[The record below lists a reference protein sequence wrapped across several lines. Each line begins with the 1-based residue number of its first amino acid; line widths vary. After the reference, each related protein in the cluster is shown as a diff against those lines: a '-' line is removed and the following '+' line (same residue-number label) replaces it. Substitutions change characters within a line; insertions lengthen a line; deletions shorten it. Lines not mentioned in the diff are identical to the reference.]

1 MRIQQRSRSQKL
13 VTPASPGGATVGRER
28 TAMSRRLASSIILGC
43 LFGAAVVTTSR
54 PVLAQEVED
63 ASLSNS
69 LYTKNA
75 ATPGKAEIIG
85 LRVDQDFTAEDHQ
98 KILNA
103 VVVWNYVLNSY
114 IRFEVDRTPF
124 GAPETAAHEATE
136 KDSDWIISRDNASRA
151 SSGARTRELAET
163 MNMPIG
169 GGIVNV
175 NPNNLKNLSLENV
188 MLHELGHV
196 LGLPHNPRSRLM
208 STDYALDRQ
217 GCVDKVTVESLAT
230 LRQLPLNE
238 LNWCVLPAVN

>member
-1 MRIQQRSRSQKL
+1 
-13 VTPASPGGATVGRER
+13 
-28 TAMSRRLASSIILGC
+28 MSRVLASTIILGC
-43 LFGAAVVTTSR
+43 LFGASATTMSP

-63 ASLSNS
+63 AALANS
-69 LYTKNA
+69 LYTKNY

-85 LRVDQDFTAEDHQ
+85 LRIDQDFTADEHQ

-163 MNMPIG
+163 MNMPVG

-208 STDYALDRQ
+208 STEYVLDQQ
-217 GCVDKVTVESLAT
+217 GCVDKVTVEMLAK
-230 LRQLPLNE
+230 LKNILVSE
-238 LNWCVLPAVN
+238 LNWCVLPPH